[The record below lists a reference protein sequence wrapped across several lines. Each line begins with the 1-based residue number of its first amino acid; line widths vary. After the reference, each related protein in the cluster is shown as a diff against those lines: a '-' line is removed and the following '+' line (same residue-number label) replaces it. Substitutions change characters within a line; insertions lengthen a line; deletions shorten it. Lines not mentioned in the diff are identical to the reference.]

1 MIVSHSRKFVF
12 IHVPKAAGSSLSVA
26 LASIAGDD
34 AIVTPLEDRVE
45 GFHAR
50 NFSGWFNPLPELAF
64 RPRLAGETLGQLK
77 RRQAFY
83 SHMPWWRI
91 RNRIGRAAWRSYFKF
106 CFERDPWERIT
117 SMYFYLRH
125 HHGVRSRPG
134 EPSFDRW
141 LEALIR
147 RQPEFVSPRVLYS
160 DSRGNIQVDFVGR
173 YESLR
178 PHLAKVLQELGF
190 SESEGAAV
198 VDSLPT
204 LKSQYRQGQ
213 SLPITERSRTMLRSV
228 FDWDQVVGHPDDP
241 DTSPVP
247 RGGV

>member
-1 MIVSHSRKFVF
+1 
-12 IHVPKAAGSSLSVA
+12 
-26 LASIAGDD
+26 
-34 AIVTPLEDRVE
+34 
-45 GFHAR
+45 
-50 NFSGWFNPLPELAF
+50 
-64 RPRLAGETLGQLK
+64 
-77 RRQAFY
+77 
-83 SHMPWWRI
+83 
-91 RNRIGRAAWRSYFKF
+91 
-106 CFERDPWERIT
+106 
-117 SMYFYLRH
+117 
-125 HHGVRSRPG
+125 
-134 EPSFDRW
+134 
-141 LEALIR
+141 
-147 RQPEFVSPRVLYS
+147 VLYS

-213 SLPITERSRTMLRSV
+213 CLPITERSRTMLRSV

-241 DTSPVP
+241 DASPVP